1 MADEESLKDTL
12 PDEEREFQNTIA
24 KIGGRERIYLV
35 SDVCRSKDLD
45 GDDAEILQEFVRDM
59 FHNGSLVANGHG
71 GPQSSPASDH
81 GGKASTNHVSSEA
94 ETGKGNEN
102 SLTARPKDLELGEDR
117 EKKRRP
123 AGSSNAQRT
132 ATRRAN
138 IHSLKRAIDSPVI
151 IFIFRQT
158 FIGRVPNEV
167 CLKEILK
174 DVKARTK
181 CATIARPALIGL
193 IRTTDENAETRR
205 CAQLLERLIRS
216 VFHKHA
222 SEAIWVGCFIP
233 KTDTRM
239 LSIKKNVCRVI
250 HSSQAADN
258 TRGEGNP
265 VFWPLQRWFSH
276 WRREDRGPNSKSSSS
291 GQRGDAESAEEGI
304 PLKTRALSTGPTLN
318 GEPSGGDG

>member
-12 PDEEREFQNTIA
+12 PDEEREFQKAIA
-24 KIGGRERIYLV
+24 KIGGSERIYLV

-45 GDDAEILQEFVRDM
+45 GDDAKILQEFVRDM
-59 FHNGSLVANGHG
+59 FHDGSLVANGHG
-71 GPQSSPASDH
+71 GPQSSPTSDH

-102 SLTARPKDLELGEDR
+102 YLTARPKDLELGEDR

-158 FIGRVPNEV
+158 FIGRAPNEV

-181 CATIARPALIGL
+181 RATIARPALIGL
-193 IRTTDENAETRR
+193 IHTTDESAETRR

-216 VFHKHA
+216 VFHNHA

-233 KTDTRM
+233 KTDTLM

-258 TRGEGNP
+258 TRDEGNP
-265 VFWPLQRWFSH
+265 VFWPLQRLFSH
-276 WRREDRGPNSKSSSS
+276 RRREDRGSSSE
-291 GQRGDAESAEEGI
+291 QRGDAESAEEGI
-304 PLKTRALSTGPTLN
+304 PLKACALSTGPTLN
-318 GEPSGGDG
+318 GDPSGGDG

>member
-12 PDEEREFQNTIA
+12 PDEEREFQKAIA
-24 KIGGRERIYLV
+24 KIGGSERIYLV

-45 GDDAEILQEFVRDM
+45 GDDAKILQEFVRDM
-59 FHNGSLVANGHG
+59 FHDGSLVANGHG
-71 GPQSSPASDH
+71 GPQSSPTSDH

-102 SLTARPKDLELGEDR
+102 YLTARPKDLELGEDR

-138 IHSLKRAIDSPVI
+138 SHSLKRAIDSPVI

-158 FIGRVPNEV
+158 FIGRAPNEV

-181 CATIARPALIGL
+181 RATIARPALIGL
-193 IRTTDENAETRR
+193 IHTTDESAETRR

-216 VFHKHA
+216 VFHNHA

-233 KTDTRM
+233 KTDTLM

-250 HSSQAADN
+250 HSSQAAGVH
-258 TRGEGNP
+258 T
-265 VFWPLQRWFSH
+265 FHL
-276 WRREDRGPNSKSSSS
+276 
-291 GQRGDAESAEEGI
+291 
-304 PLKTRALSTGPTLN
+304 
-318 GEPSGGDG
+318 

>member
-45 GDDAEILQEFVRDM
+45 GDDAEIF
-59 FHNGSLVANGHG
+59 
-71 GPQSSPASDH
+71 PASDH
-81 GGKASTNHVSSEA
+81 GGKA
-94 ETGKGNEN
+94 K
-102 SLTARPKDLELGEDR
+102 DR

-181 CATIARPALIGL
+181 CVTIARPALIGL

-250 HSSQAADN
+250 HSSQAA
-258 TRGEGNP
+258 G
-265 VFWPLQRWFSH
+265 LQSNFS
-276 WRREDRGPNSKSSSS
+276 REMPELHHSPAVSYFHCKFTSCLFS
-291 GQRGDAESAEEGI
+291 GDAESAEEGI